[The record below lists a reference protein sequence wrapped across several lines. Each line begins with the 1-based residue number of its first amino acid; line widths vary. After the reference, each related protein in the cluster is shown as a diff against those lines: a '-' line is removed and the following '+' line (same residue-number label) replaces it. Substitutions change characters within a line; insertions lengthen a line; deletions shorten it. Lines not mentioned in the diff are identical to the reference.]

1 MAEWLST
8 LGVAMGS
15 AWLSGI
21 NLYATAATLGLL
33 QRFGLVYLPG
43 ELGVLS
49 NWWVIGVAAGM
60 YVVEFI
66 ADKIPAVD
74 SVWDVVHTF
83 IRVPAGAVMAAA
95 AFSHADPV
103 VRIIALLVGGGVA
116 LSSHGTKAAVRAT
129 ANLSPEPF
137 SNIALSLGEDA
148 IAVGSSFLIAW
159 FPVLTLGIV
168 VLFLVGFVWMAPKIL
183 LATKRRLG
191 FGCVARIPT
200 STAGSWPD
208 PKLFLQNI
216 CLPTTRFTGRRS

>member
-1 MAEWLST
+1 MAGWLST

-21 NLYATAATLGLL
+21 NLYATVATLGLL
-33 QRFGLVYLPG
+33 QHFGLVVLPG
-43 ELGVLS
+43 DLDVLG

-60 YVVEFI
+60 YVVEFL

-74 SVWDVVHTF
+74 TAWDAVHTF

-95 AFSHADPV
+95 AFSNADPV
-103 VRIIALLVGGGVA
+103 VRVIALLAGGGVA

-148 IAVGSSFLIAW
+148 VAVGSSFLMAW
-159 FPVLTLGIV
+159 FPVVMLGIV
-168 VLFLVGFVWMAPKIL
+168 LLFLVVFLWAAPKIL
-183 LATKRRLG
+183 RKVKRRFG
-191 FGCVARIPT
+191 F
-200 STAGSWPD
+200 D
-208 PKLFLQNI
+208 
-216 CLPTTRFTGRRS
+216 

>member
-1 MAEWLST
+1 MPEWLST

-33 QRFGLVYLPG
+33 QRFNLVRLPG

-60 YVVEFI
+60 FVVEFI

-83 IRVPAGAVMAAA
+83 IRVPAGAIMAAA
-95 AFSHADPV
+95 AFSHADPA

-137 SNIALSLGEDA
+137 SNIGLSLAEDA
-148 IAVGSSFLIAW
+148 VAFGSSFLIAW
-159 FPVLTLGIV
+159 FPVVMLGIV
-168 VLFLVGFVWMAPKIL
+168 GLFLVAFFWLAPKIVR
-183 LATKRRLG
+183 AIRRRLG
-191 FGCVARIPT
+191 FGVVTMRPIP
-200 STAGSWPD
+200 AA
-208 PKLFLQNI
+208 K
-216 CLPTTRFTGRRS
+216 R

>member
-33 QRFGLVYLPG
+33 QHFGRVHLPG
-43 ELGVLS
+43 ELSVLGS
-49 NWWVIGVAAGM
+49 WWVIGVAAGM
-60 YVVEFI
+60 YLVEFI

-74 SVWDVVHTF
+74 SAWDAIHTF
-83 IRVPAGAVMAAA
+83 IRVPAGAVLASA

-116 LSSHGTKAAVRAT
+116 FSSHGTKAAVRAT

-137 SNIALSLGEDA
+137 SNIALSLAEDA
-148 IAVGSSFLIAW
+148 VTIGSSFLVAW
-159 FPVLTLGIV
+159 
-168 VLFLVGFVWMAPKIL
+168 
-183 LATKRRLG
+183 
-191 FGCVARIPT
+191 
-200 STAGSWPD
+200 
-208 PKLFLQNI
+208 
-216 CLPTTRFTGRRS
+216 

>member
-33 QRFGLVYLPG
+33 QRFGLVHLPG
-43 ELGVLS
+43 ELGVLG

-60 YVVEFI
+60 YVAEFI

-74 SVWDVVHTF
+74 SVWDAIHTF
-83 IRVPAGAVMAAA
+83 IRVPAGAVMASA
-95 AFSHADPV
+95 AFSHADPA

-116 LSSHGTKAAVRAT
+116 FSSHGTKAAVRAT

-137 SNIALSLGEDA
+137 SNIALSLTEDA
-148 IAVGSSFLIAW
+148 IAIGSSFLIAW
-159 FPVLTLGIV
+159 FPLIMLGV
-168 VLFLVGFVWMAPKIL
+168 VILFLVAFFWLTPKIL
-183 LATKRRLG
+183 RAVKRRLG
-191 FGCVARIPT
+191 V
-200 STAGSWPD
+200 AGSPA
-208 PKLFLQNI
+208 
-216 CLPTTRFTGRRS
+216 GG

>member
-33 QRFGLVYLPG
+33 QRFDLVHLPG
-43 ELGVLS
+43 ELGVLG
-49 NWWVIGVAAGM
+49 NGWVIGVASGM

-74 SVWDVVHTF
+74 SVWDVIHTF
-83 IRVPAGAVMAAA
+83 IRVPAGAIMAAA

-116 LSSHGTKAAVRAT
+116 LSSHGAKAAVRAT

-137 SNIALSLGEDA
+137 SNIALSLAEDA
-148 IAVGSSFLIAW
+148 VAFGSSFLIAW
-159 FPVLTLGIV
+159 FPIVMLGIV
-168 VLFLVGFVWMAPKIL
+168 ALFLATFFWLAPKVLRVI
-183 LATKRRLG
+183 KRR
-191 FGCVARIPT
+191 FGSVERNHRAT
-200 STAGSWPD
+200 LVSG
-208 PKLFLQNI
+208 
-216 CLPTTRFTGRRS
+216 